1 LKPAL
6 LDASAIVVIF
16 DASQESHERVMASL
30 LSWRGP
36 LATVEPV
43 IAESCHLLRRAH
55 GAPEAV
61 LRNVGSNVFEIP
73 FRLSGAAAA
82 VERLLQKYRDQP
94 ISLADACRFTWPANW
109 KPATSSPW
117 ITILRSI
124 AGAAIALSG
133 CWSQPADCF

>member
-1 LKPAL
+1 MKPAL
-6 LDASAIVVIF
+6 LDASAIVAMF

-30 LSWRGP
+30 RSWKGP

-73 FRLSGAAAA
+73 FRLSEAAAA
-82 VERLLQKYRDQP
+82 VERLFQKYRDQP
-94 ISLADACRFTWPANW
+94 ISLADACLIQLAGQLETGDIFTLDHDFEVYRWGRNRAFRLLVP
-109 KPATSSPW
+109 T
-117 ITILRSI
+117 
-124 AGAAIALSG
+124 G
-133 CWSQPADCF
+133 